1 MIPAF
6 QDIREFILERNLTNV
21 MNVARPSIKNQT
33 LKFIREFILE
43 RNLTNVMIVARSLVR
58 KYTLDIIRK
67 FIQESSLRNVVKCG
81 KIFHHRSTLTQHLRN
96 EPGEEL

>member
-1 MIPAF
+1 MYVTESFVVIQTV
-6 QDIREFILERNLTNV
+6 QDIRE
-21 MNVARPSIKNQT
+21 S
-33 LKFIREFILE
+33 ILE